1 MLSTS
6 TAILVA
12 VIIPVAIL
20 LVSLFL
26 SLICFVCRRTIGKTI
41 SIIGFVEMM
50 GFFLFTVTI
59 NYIEYQVPYEAR
71 IIIVFQ
77 GLLTILAGA
86 VTVVST
92 KPTKAQ
98 KDLQKITEN
107 QV

>member
-6 TAILVA
+6 TAIMVA

-26 SLICFVCRRTIGKTI
+26 SLLCFVCRRTIGKTI
-41 SIIGFVEMM
+41 AIIGFLEMM
-50 GFFLFTVTI
+50 GFFLFTITI
-59 NYIEYQVPYEAR
+59 NYIEYQVPFESR
-71 IIIVFQ
+71 MVIVLQ

-86 VTVVST
+86 VTVVSA
-92 KPTKAQ
+92 KPNKKQ
-98 KDLQKITEN
+98 KDLQKITEK